1 MSYQVKVENSSTSG
15 YTYALYQVQP
25 DEKNSNLAWKTFD
38 LAKPTPTVPTTG
50 GSEWSLD
57 YIVTVPLQS
66 DGVYTINDK
75 VPGLL
80 LPAKPGL
87 MYSVV
92 TVNNVTTMTPVGPGK
107 EGHITITNLTT
118 GPLDL
123 GIGMS
128 ETLLAIKKQVQPSQ
142 SADFE
147 ILTNYYLGV
156 YKYESFKQGA
166 VLDYKFALG
175 PVLIKFVQGY
185 TVANVQTIY
194 ENGEDQL
201 TTPSYSYIAA
211 CSLLP

>member
-1 MSYQVKVENSSTSG
+1 MSTYQVEVENSSTSG
-15 YTYALYQVQP
+15 YTYALYQVQS
-25 DEKNSNLAWKTFD
+25 DKDNSNLAWKTFD

-50 GSEWSLD
+50 GSKWSLD
-57 YIVTVPLQS
+57 YLVTVPLQS

-87 MYSVV
+87 KYSVV
-92 TVNNVTTMTPVGPGK
+92 TDGDNTTMTPIGPGE
-107 EGHITITNLTT
+107 EGHITITNLTE

-123 GIGMS
+123 GVGMS
-128 ETLLAIKKQVQPSQ
+128 ETLLAIKKQVEPSQ

-156 YKYESFKQGA
+156 YKYQSFKQGA
-166 VLDYKFALG
+166 VIDYNFTLG
-175 PVLIKFVQGY
+175 PVLIKFVQGS

-194 ENGEDQL
+194 ENGADML
-201 TTPSYSYIAA
+201 TTPSYS
-211 CSLLP
+211 